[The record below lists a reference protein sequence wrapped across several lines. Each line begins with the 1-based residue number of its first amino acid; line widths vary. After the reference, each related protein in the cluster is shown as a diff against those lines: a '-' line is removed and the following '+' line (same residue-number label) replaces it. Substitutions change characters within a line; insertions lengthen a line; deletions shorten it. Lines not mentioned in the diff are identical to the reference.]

1 MKNKHLLKCL
11 SIFALASLFVTP
23 IILNSIYIDKVD
35 DNVSG
40 VNEQKKL
47 SNDVNYDDEISPQAS
62 ITYNKVDLHSKLVDE
77 QHCAKSS
84 YQTFPT
90 LDSEGPIYANVC
102 NGQWTSGGKFYYAKY
117 FDGLVSGRNY
127 RVTYKVLNCGF
138 EDEFISDDDG
148 YNDSCS
154 LIFGGTNDPT
164 KRYNGYGEVNTSN
177 MGIIYSKRGLG
188 SEYVNSVSS
197 FTFTAQSSEF
207 NFMAYMN
214 WSTYYSSYNGK
225 AISLRITLEEEADSV
240 GPLITANKGY
250 SISLPVGTSER
261 ITLDWIKK
269 NKLFYAHDA
278 VDGDVTDSVSFFGE
292 PDINYNVTGTRE
304 ITLMYHDKSNNY
316 SSVTLTVIIGD
327 FEKPTYSIKKSTI
340 VLECP
345 NTISNDELLA
355 NVTFSDNYD
364 SNVKKTIITNNYS
377 QKTVLGIYSVTIRGT
392 DSSGNYTDAT
402 FYVKVQD
409 TIKPSVTGIAN
420 GSTIRSGTFNI
431 SDSGSG
437 IASVTLDGASKTLT
451 NGKLEINGS
460 SYKDGSH
467 TLVVKDKADNKTE
480 ITFTID
486 NTAPVVT
493 FKNAFASDSNGS
505 KIYQY
510 IDSKSLLITGGCVSY
525 YIDNVKYTI
534 SNVNDSLWLDLS
546 SLKLSTGVHTLSR
559 VSDNVGNET
568 GSYKFFIGG
577 NSINGSAISSNF
589 YTKDDTITLTSAIG
603 FKRIYIDCAKNNNI
617 ICVDNSF
624 ALTNTSSVIKL
635 SDYFYKS
642 SVTNFYITAI
652 DLFDNRYEATIQF
665 DCYGPEVTGLENN
678 SRFNTDKT
686 IKFNDNASYIK
697 SFKLNGVVINVPCD
711 YEAKQ
716 YVSSTNRYSYVL
728 GSANLKQGVNTIT
741 EITDRA
747 NNVSDVSY
755 SFIYD
760 TKSPVISGPSPVETG
775 KHITAQDVLAMF
787 SATDEVDGSCSV
799 ELVSST
805 IKDSVGSYVVVLRS
819 TDKTGN
825 SSEISVNVVIKDV
838 DPPVIYV
845 RKDSLVV
852 IKIVEKSELT
862 YENLLSI
869 FKSLYPDKYDYND
882 ENISVQVLSNGFNI
896 GTEKNKEVNVEVL
909 NSLTGEKDNYTLS
922 FSSYSLKSS
931 TDEDKKD
938 DDKKD
943 NDKKGDSDKD
953 SKSWWSKLWSNIVK
967 YVKKAWNWVTG
978 LFKKDDNNKPTES
991 VKIVDTSEVNSSG
1004 KTIVDSSDIVN
1015 GREDFEVPA
1024 EDNNNDN
1031 EAEYIVW

>member
-1 MKNKHLLKCL
+1 MKNKRLLKCL
-11 SIFALASLFVTP
+11 SISALVSLFVTP

-84 YQTFPT
+84 YQTYPT

-138 EDEFISDDDG
+138 EDEFISDDEG
-148 YNDSCS
+148 YNDSCT

-214 WSTYYSSYNGK
+214 WSTYYSDYSGK
-225 AISLRITLEEEADSV
+225 AISLRITLEEEATPDSI
-240 GPLITANKGY
+240 GPVITANKGY
-250 SISLPVGTSER
+250 SVSLPVGTSER
-261 ITLDWIKK
+261 VTLDWIKQ
-269 NKLFYAHDA
+269 NKLFYAYDS
-278 VDGDVTDSVSFFGE
+278 VDGDVTDSVSFFGN
-292 PDINYNVTGTRE
+292 PNINYNVIGTYD

-327 FEKPTYSIKKSTI
+327 FDKPTYSIKKSTI

-345 NTISNDELLA
+345 NTISNDDLLA
-355 NVTFSDNYD
+355 NVSFSDNYD

-377 QKTVLGIYSVTIRGT
+377 QKTALGTYSVTIRGT
-392 DSSGNYTDAT
+392 DSSGNYSDAT
-402 FYVKVQD
+402 FNVKVQD
-409 TIKPSVTGIAN
+409 TIKPSVTGISN

-437 IASVTLDGASKTLT
+437 IASITLDGASKTLT

-467 TLVVKDKADNKTE
+467 TLVVKDKADNTTE
-480 ITFTID
+480 ITFITD
-486 NTAPVVT
+486 NTAPVVA
-493 FKNAFASDSNGS
+493 FKNASAIDSDGNR
-505 KIYQY
+505 IYQY
-510 IDSKSLLITGGCVSY
+510 IDNKSLLITGSCASY

-546 SLKLSTGVHTLSR
+546 SLKLSTGVHTLSK
-559 VSDNVGNET
+559 VSDVVGNET
-568 GSYKFFIGG
+568 GSYKFFVGG
-577 NSINGSAISSNF
+577 NSINGDVISSNF
-589 YTKDDTITLTSAIG
+589 YTKDDTITLSSAIG
-603 FKRIYIDCAKNNNI
+603 FSRVYINCAKNSNI
-617 ICVDNSF
+617 TYVDNSV

-686 IKFNDNASYIK
+686 IKFKDNASYIM

-716 YVSSTNRYSYVL
+716 YVSSTNQYSYVL

-787 SATDEVDGSCSV
+787 SATDEVDGPCSV

-819 TDKTGN
+819 IDKTGN
-825 SSEISVNVVIKDV
+825 SCEISVNVVIKDV

-852 IKIVEKSELT
+852 IKIVEKSELS

-869 FKSLYPDKYDYND
+869 FKSLYPDKYNYDD

-909 NSLTGEKDNYTLS
+909 NSLTGEKDSYTLS

-938 DDKKD
+938 EDKKD
-943 NDKKGDSDKD
+943 DSDKD
-953 SKSWWSKLWSNIVK
+953 SKSWWSKLWSNVIK
-967 YVKKAWNWVTG
+967 YVKKAWNWVIG

-1004 KTIVDSSDIVN
+1004 KTIIDSSDIVN
-1015 GREDFEVPA
+1015 GREDFEVPV

>member
-1 MKNKHLLKCL
+1 MKNKRLLKCL
-11 SIFALASLFVTP
+11 SISALASLFVTP

-47 SNDVNYDDEISPQAS
+47 SNDANYDDEISPQAS

-84 YQTFPT
+84 YQTYPT

-148 YNDSCS
+148 YNDSCT

-188 SEYVNSVSS
+188 SEYVDSVSS

-214 WSTYYSSYNGK
+214 WSTYYSSYDGK

-240 GPLITANKGY
+240 GPSITANKGY
-250 SISLPVGTSER
+250 SVSLPVGTSER
-261 ITLDWIKK
+261 VTLDWIKK
-269 NKLFYAHDA
+269 NKLFYAYDS
-278 VDGDVTDSVSFFGE
+278 VDGDVTDSVSFFGN
-292 PDINYNVTGTRE
+292 PNINYNVTGTYD

-316 SSVTLTVIIGD
+316 SGVTLTVIIGD
-327 FEKPTYSIKKSTI
+327 FDKPTYSIKKSTI

-345 NTISNDELLA
+345 NTISNDDLLA
-355 NVTFSDNYD
+355 NVSFSDNYD

-377 QKTVLGIYSVTIRGT
+377 QKTALGTYSVIIRGT
-392 DSSGNYTDAT
+392 DSSGNYSDAI

-409 TIKPSVTGIAN
+409 TIKPSVTGISN

-431 SDSGSG
+431 YDSGSG

-451 NGKLEINGS
+451 NGKFEINGS
-460 SYKDGSH
+460 SYKDGLH
-467 TLVVKDKADNKTE
+467 TLIVKDNAGNKTE
-480 ITFTID
+480 ITFTTD

-493 FKNAFASDSNGS
+493 FKNASASDSNGS

-510 IDSKSLLITGGCVSY
+510 IDSKSLLITGGCASY

-577 NSINGSAISSNF
+577 NSINGNAISSNF

-603 FKRIYIDCAKNNNI
+603 FNRIYIDCAKNNNI
-617 ICVDNSF
+617 ICVDNSV

-686 IKFNDNASYIK
+686 IKFKDNASYIK

-711 YEAKQ
+711 YEVKQ
-716 YVSSTNRYSYVL
+716 YVSSTNQYSYVL

-943 NDKKGDSDKD
+943 NDAKGDSDKD

-1015 GREDFEVPA
+1015 GHEDFEVPA

>member
-1 MKNKHLLKCL
+1 MKNKRLLKCL
-11 SIFALASLFVTP
+11 SISALASLFVAP
-23 IILNSIYIDKVD
+23 IILNSTYIDKVD

-62 ITYNKVDLHSKLVDE
+62 ITYSKVDLHSKFVGE
-77 QHCAKSS
+77 QHCANSS

-148 YNDSCS
+148 YNDSCT

-177 MGIIYSKRGLG
+177 MGIIYSTRGLG

-197 FTFTAQSSEF
+197 FVFTARSSEF

-225 AISLRITLEEEADSV
+225 AISLRITLEEEVTPDTL
-240 GPLITANKGY
+240 GPTITANKGY
-250 SISLPVGTSER
+250 SVSLPVGTSER

-269 NKLFYAHDA
+269 NKLFYAYDA
-278 VDGDVTDSVSFFGE
+278 VDGDVTDSVSFFGK
-292 PDINYNVTGTRE
+292 PDINYNVTGTHE

-327 FEKPTYSIKKSTI
+327 FVKPTYSIKQSTI
-340 VLECP
+340 TLECP
-345 NTISNDELLA
+345 NTISNDDLLA

-377 QKTVLGIYSVTIRGT
+377 QKTTLGTYSVTIRGT
-392 DSSGNYTDAT
+392 DSSGNYSDAT
-402 FYVKVQD
+402 FNVKVQD

-420 GSTIRSGTFNI
+420 DSTIRSGTFNI

-460 SYKDGSH
+460 SYKDGPH

-480 ITFTID
+480 IIFTID

-493 FKNAFASDSNGS
+493 FKNVSASDSNGN

-510 IDSKSLLITGGCVSY
+510 TNDKSILITGSCVSY
-525 YIDNVKYTI
+525 YIDNVKY
-534 SNVNDSLWLDLS
+534 NVSSVAESLWLDLT
-546 SLKLSTGVHTLSR
+546 SLNLSTGVHTLSR

-568 GSYKFFIGG
+568 GSYKFFVGG
-577 NSINGSAISSNF
+577 NRISSDVVRNNF
-589 YTKDDTITLTSAIG
+589 YTKDDTIILTSAIG
-603 FKRIYIDCAKNNNI
+603 FSKIYISCAKDNNI
-617 ICVDNSF
+617 TYVNNSV
-624 ALTNTSSVIKL
+624 ALTNTSSAIKL

-642 SVTNFYITAI
+642 SSTNFSITAI
-652 DLFDNRYEATIQF
+652 DLFNNRYEASLQF
-665 DCYGPEVTGLENN
+665 DCYGPEISGLENN
-678 SRFNTDKT
+678 IRFNTDKT
-686 IKFNDNASYIK
+686 INFIDNASYIK

-716 YVSSTNRYSYVL
+716 YVSSTNQYSYVL
-728 GSANLKQGVNTIT
+728 GSANLKQGINTIT

-787 SATDEVDGSCSV
+787 SATDEVDGACSV
-799 ELVSST
+799 ELVSSN
-805 IKDSVGSYVVVLRS
+805 IKDSVGSYVVELRS

-825 SSEISVNVVIKDV
+825 SSVISVNVVIKDV

-943 NDKKGDSDKD
+943 DSNKD

-967 YVKKAWNWVTG
+967 YAKKVWNWVTG
-978 LFKKDDNNKPTES
+978 LFKKDDNNNKPSES
-991 VKIVDTSEVNSSG
+991 VKIVDTSDVNSSG
-1004 KTIVDSSDIVN
+1004 KSIVDGSDIVD
-1015 GREDFEVPA
+1015 GCEDFEVPSD
-1024 EDNNNDN
+1024 DNDSNNN